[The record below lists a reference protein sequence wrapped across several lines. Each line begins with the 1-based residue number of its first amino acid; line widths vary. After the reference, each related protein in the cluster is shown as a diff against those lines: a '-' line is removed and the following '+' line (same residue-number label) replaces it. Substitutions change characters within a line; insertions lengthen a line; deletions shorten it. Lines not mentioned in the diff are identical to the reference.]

1 MKLYRILTYL
11 SYSKNRIRIISE
23 KFGWKFQKYF
33 KIVKMYKIYCKIC
46 RGKTQFWVKTP
57 ILHTNTESLVST
69 PRRKIKNEK
78 FNQVYAS

>member
-1 MKLYRILTYL
+1 
-11 SYSKNRIRIISE
+11 
-23 KFGWKFQKYF
+23 
-33 KIVKMYKIYCKIC
+33 MYKIYCKIC

-78 FNQVYAS
+78 FNQVYASWVTSDVVSYIHGLNQGFMQ